1 MVNIPQLLQ
10 QDAAQTSAW
19 LDGYFDS
26 LNTVSA
32 QNLLAAM
39 RYSAMNGG
47 KRVRASLVLSGA
59 RLASSQQSDQP
70 SSQPSDQASSQPSNQ
85 PSSQQAYQ
93 PAHLAV
99 AGAVEMLHAY
109 SLIHD
114 DLPAMDDAE
123 LRRGVASCHKAFDEA
138 TAILA
143 GDALQTEAFSLLSA
157 PGLMADA
164 RRQLDLCAVLAAAS
178 GVGGM
183 AGGQMLDLQAETFA
197 LDLAETK
204 IMQELK
210 TGSLIR
216 ASAVMGVIVG
226 GGDARMQNA
235 VDKFASHLG
244 LAFQI
249 ADDLLDYQ
257 ADADQ
262 LGKPAGRDSEQGKA
276 SFVELLGLE
285 EARQQADRLIAEACA
300 SLDMFGNAADGL
312 RGLAQFVI
320 NRNH

>member
-10 QDAAQTSAW
+10 QDAVQTSAW
-19 LDGYFDS
+19 LDEYFAS

-59 RLASSQQSDQP
+59 RLASSQH
-70 SSQPSDQASSQPSNQ
+70 
-85 PSSQQAYQ
+85 AYQ
-93 PAHLAV
+93 PAHLAA

-210 TGSLIR
+210 TGALIR

-285 EARQQADRLIAEACA
+285 EARQKADRLIAEACA

>member
-10 QDAAQTSAW
+10 EDATQTSGW
-19 LDGYFDS
+19 LDGYFDA
-26 LNTVSA
+26 LKDASA
-32 QNLLAAM
+32 QHLLAAM

-47 KRVRASLVLSGA
+47 KRVRASLVLSAA
-59 RLASSQQSDQP
+59 RLASSQQS
-70 SSQPSDQASSQPSNQ
+70 
-85 PSSQQAYQ
+85 YQ

-143 GDALQTEAFSLLSA
+143 GDALQTEAFSLLSK

-164 RRQLDLCAVLAAAS
+164 SRQLELCAVLARAS
-178 GVGGM
+178 GVVGM
-183 AGGQMLDLQAETFA
+183 AGGQMLDLQAETSA
-197 LDLAETK
+197 SDLAQTK

-210 TGSLIR
+210 TGALIR

-226 GGDARMQNA
+226 GGDKRMQNA

-262 LGKPAGRDSEQGKA
+262 LGKPAGRDAEQGKA

-285 EARQQADRLIAEACA
+285 EARRQADSLIEDGCA
-300 SLDMFGNAADGL
+300 SLDQFGDAADGL

>member
-10 QDAAQTSAW
+10 QDAVQTSAW
-19 LDGYFDS
+19 LDEYFDS

-59 RLASSQQSDQP
+59 RLASSQH
-70 SSQPSDQASSQPSNQ
+70 
-85 PSSQQAYQ
+85 AYQ
-93 PAHLAV
+93 PAHLAA

-123 LRRGVASCHKAFDEA
+123 LRRGVASCHKVFDEA

-210 TGSLIR
+210 TGALIR

-276 SFVELLGLE
+276 SFVELLGFE

>member
-26 LNTVSA
+26 LNAVSA

-59 RLASSQQSDQP
+59 RLASSQH
-70 SSQPSDQASSQPSNQ
+70 
-85 PSSQQAYQ
+85 AYQ
-93 PAHLAV
+93 PAHLTV

-109 SLIHD
+109 SLVHD

-143 GDALQTEAFSLLSA
+143 GDALQTEAFSLLSK

-164 RRQLDLCAVLAAAS
+164 SRQLDLCAVLAAAS

-183 AGGQMLDLQAETFA
+183 AGGQMLDLQAESFA
-197 LDLAETK
+197 SDLAETK

-210 TGSLIR
+210 TGALIR

-235 VDKFASHLG
+235 VDKFACHLG

-257 ADADQ
+257 ADAKQ

-285 EARQQADRLIAEACA
+285 EARQQADGLIAEGCV
-300 SLDMFGNAADGL
+300 SLDMFGEAADGL

>member
-10 QDAAQTSAW
+10 EDATQTSGW
-19 LDGYFDS
+19 LDRYFDA
-26 LNTVSA
+26 LKDASA
-32 QNLLAAM
+32 QHLLAAM

-47 KRVRASLVLSGA
+47 KRVRASLVLSAA
-59 RLASSQQSDQP
+59 RLASSQES
-70 SSQPSDQASSQPSNQ
+70 
-85 PSSQQAYQ
+85 YQ

-143 GDALQTEAFSLLSA
+143 GDALQTEAFSLLSK

-164 RRQLDLCAVLAAAS
+164 SRQLELCAVLARAS
-178 GVGGM
+178 GVVGM
-183 AGGQMLDLQAETFA
+183 AGGQMLDLQAETSA
-197 LDLAETK
+197 SDLAQTK

-210 TGSLIR
+210 TGALIR

-226 GGDARMQNA
+226 GGDKRMQNA

-262 LGKPAGRDSEQGKA
+262 LGKPAGRDAEQGKA

-285 EARQQADRLIAEACA
+285 EARRQADSLIEDGCA
-300 SLDMFGNAADGL
+300 SLDQFGDAADGL

>member
-10 QDAAQTSAW
+10 EDATQTSGW
-19 LDGYFDS
+19 LDGYFDA
-26 LNTVSA
+26 LKDASA
-32 QNLLAAM
+32 QHLLAAM

-47 KRVRASLVLSGA
+47 KRVRASLVLSAA
-59 RLASSQQSDQP
+59 RLASSQQS
-70 SSQPSDQASSQPSNQ
+70 SLASSQES
-85 PSSQQAYQ
+85 YQ
-93 PAHLAV
+93 LAHLAV

-143 GDALQTEAFSLLSA
+143 GDALQTEAFSLLSK
-157 PGLMADA
+157 PGLIADA
-164 RRQLDLCAVLAAAS
+164 SRQLELCAVLARAS
-178 GVGGM
+178 GVVGM
-183 AGGQMLDLQAETFA
+183 AGGQMLDLQAETSA
-197 LDLAETK
+197 SDLAQTK

-210 TGSLIR
+210 TGALIR

-226 GGDARMQNA
+226 GGDKRMQNA

-262 LGKPAGRDSEQGKA
+262 LGKPAGRDAEQGKA
-276 SFVELLGLE
+276 SFVELLAATSQFL
-285 EARQQADRLIAEACA
+285 
-300 SLDMFGNAADGL
+300 SLL
-312 RGLAQFVI
+312 LLSS
-320 NRNH
+320 

>member
-10 QDAAQTSAW
+10 EDATQTSGW
-19 LDGYFDS
+19 LDGYFDA
-26 LNTVSA
+26 LKDASA
-32 QNLLAAM
+32 QHLLAAM

-47 KRVRASLVLSGA
+47 KRVRASLVLSAA
-59 RLASSQQSDQP
+59 RLASSQQP
-70 SSQPSDQASSQPSNQ
+70 
-85 PSSQQAYQ
+85 YQ

-143 GDALQTEAFSLLSA
+143 GDALQTEAFSLLSK

-164 RRQLDLCAVLAAAS
+164 SRQLELCAVLARAS
-178 GVGGM
+178 GVVGM
-183 AGGQMLDLQAETFA
+183 AGGQMLDLQAETSA
-197 LDLAETK
+197 SDLAQTK

-210 TGSLIR
+210 TGALIR

-226 GGDARMQNA
+226 GGDKRMQNA

-262 LGKPAGRDSEQGKA
+262 LGKPVGRDAEQGKA

-285 EARQQADRLIAEACA
+285 EARRQADSLIEDGCA
-300 SLDMFGNAADGL
+300 SLDQFGDAADGL

>member
-10 QDAAQTSAW
+10 EDATQTSGW
-19 LDGYFDS
+19 LDRYFDA
-26 LNTVSA
+26 LKDASA
-32 QNLLAAM
+32 QHLLAAM

-47 KRVRASLVLSGA
+47 KRVRASLVLSAA
-59 RLASSQQSDQP
+59 RLASSQES
-70 SSQPSDQASSQPSNQ
+70 
-85 PSSQQAYQ
+85 YQ

-143 GDALQTEAFSLLSA
+143 GDALQTEAFSMLSK

-164 RRQLDLCAVLAAAS
+164 SRQLELCAVLARAS
-178 GVGGM
+178 GVVGM
-183 AGGQMLDLQAETFA
+183 AGGQMLDLQAETSA
-197 LDLAETK
+197 SDLAQTK
-204 IMQELK
+204 TMQELK
-210 TGSLIR
+210 TGALIR
-216 ASAVMGVIVG
+216 ASAVMGVIIG
-226 GGDARMQNA
+226 GGDKRMQNA

-257 ADADQ
+257 ADAEQ
-262 LGKPAGRDSEQGKA
+262 LGKPAGRDAEQGKA

-285 EARQQADRLIAEACA
+285 EARRQADSLIEDGCA
-300 SLDMFGNAADGL
+300 SLDQFGDAADGL

>member
-1 MVNIPQLLQ
+1 MVNIPQLVQ

-59 RLASSQQSDQP
+59 RLASSQH
-70 SSQPSDQASSQPSNQ
+70 
-85 PSSQQAYQ
+85 AYQ
-93 PAHLAV
+93 PAHLTV

-109 SLIHD
+109 SLVHD

-143 GDALQTEAFSLLSA
+143 GDALQTEAFSLLSK

-164 RRQLDLCAVLAAAS
+164 SRQLDLCAVLAAAS

-183 AGGQMLDLQAETFA
+183 AGGQMLDLQAESFA
-197 LDLAETK
+197 SDLAETK

-210 TGSLIR
+210 TGALIR

-226 GGDARMQNA
+226 GGDARIQNA
-235 VDKFASHLG
+235 VDKFACHLG

-257 ADADQ
+257 ADAKQ

-285 EARQQADRLIAEACA
+285 EARHQADGLIAEGCA
-300 SLDMFGNAADGL
+300 SLDMFGEAADGL

>member
-10 QDAAQTSAW
+10 EDATQTSGW
-19 LDGYFDS
+19 LDGYFDA
-26 LNTVSA
+26 LKDASA
-32 QNLLAAM
+32 QHLLAAM

-47 KRVRASLVLSGA
+47 KRVRASLVLSAA
-59 RLASSQQSDQP
+59 RLASSQQS
-70 SSQPSDQASSQPSNQ
+70 
-85 PSSQQAYQ
+85 YQ

-143 GDALQTEAFSLLSA
+143 GDALQTEAFSLLSK

-164 RRQLDLCAVLAAAS
+164 SRQLELCAVLARAS
-178 GVGGM
+178 GVVGM
-183 AGGQMLDLQAETFA
+183 AGGQMLDLQAETSA
-197 LDLAETK
+197 SDLAQTK

-210 TGSLIR
+210 TGALIR

-226 GGDARMQNA
+226 GGDKRMQNA

-262 LGKPAGRDSEQGKA
+262 LGKPVGRDAEQGKA

-285 EARQQADRLIAEACA
+285 EARRQADSLIEDGCA
-300 SLDMFGNAADGL
+300 SLDQFGDAADGL

>member
-10 QDAAQTSAW
+10 EDAAQTSGW
-19 LDGYFDS
+19 LDGYFDA
-26 LNTVSA
+26 LKDASA
-32 QNLLAAM
+32 QHLLAAM

-47 KRVRASLVLSGA
+47 KRVRASLVLSAA
-59 RLASSQQSDQP
+59 RLASSQQS
-70 SSQPSDQASSQPSNQ
+70 
-85 PSSQQAYQ
+85 YQ

-143 GDALQTEAFSLLSA
+143 GDALQTEAFSLLSK

-164 RRQLDLCAVLAAAS
+164 SRQLELCAVLARAS
-178 GVGGM
+178 GVVGM
-183 AGGQMLDLQAETFA
+183 AGGQMLDLQAETSA
-197 LDLAETK
+197 SDLAQTK

-210 TGSLIR
+210 TGALIR

-226 GGDARMQNA
+226 GGDKRMQNA

-262 LGKPAGRDSEQGKA
+262 LGKPAGRDAEQGKA

-285 EARQQADRLIAEACA
+285 EARRQADSLIEDGCA
-300 SLDMFGNAADGL
+300 SLDQFGDAADGL

>member
-59 RLASSQQSDQP
+59 RLASSQPSDQP
-70 SSQPSDQASSQPSNQ
+70 SSQPSGQASSQPPDQ

-210 TGSLIR
+210 TGTGLKLKCNQKMS
-216 ASAVMGVIVG
+216 
-226 GGDARMQNA
+226 
-235 VDKFASHLG
+235 KFLTFKIANGSCG
-244 LAFQI
+244 SQVKLALMHIQ
-249 ADDLLDYQ
+249 
-257 ADADQ
+257 
-262 LGKPAGRDSEQGKA
+262 
-276 SFVELLGLE
+276 
-285 EARQQADRLIAEACA
+285 
-300 SLDMFGNAADGL
+300 
-312 RGLAQFVI
+312 
-320 NRNH
+320 

>member
-10 QDAAQTSAW
+10 EDATQTSGW
-19 LDGYFDS
+19 LDGYFDA
-26 LNTVSA
+26 LKDASA
-32 QNLLAAM
+32 QHLLAAM

-47 KRVRASLVLSGA
+47 KRVRASLVLSAA
-59 RLASSQQSDQP
+59 RLASSQQS
-70 SSQPSDQASSQPSNQ
+70 
-85 PSSQQAYQ
+85 YQ

-143 GDALQTEAFSLLSA
+143 GDALQTEAFILLSK

-164 RRQLDLCAVLAAAS
+164 SRQLELCAVLARAS
-178 GVGGM
+178 GVVGM
-183 AGGQMLDLQAETFA
+183 AGGQMLDLQAETSA
-197 LDLAETK
+197 SDLAQTK
-204 IMQELK
+204 IMQESK
-210 TGSLIR
+210 TGALIR

-226 GGDARMQNA
+226 GGDKRMQNA

-262 LGKPAGRDSEQGKA
+262 LGKPAGRDAEQGKA

-285 EARQQADRLIAEACA
+285 EARRQADSLIEDGCA
-300 SLDMFGNAADGL
+300 SLDQFGDAADGL